1 MKQGYKYKLKLNSVS
16 KIEELLQ
23 EMYDESCENIRVIQE
38 QMNRLTSSV
47 SLNEEVME
55 NKAKYGKVMN
65 DFLTNRNKAI
75 STKLDIAKLMSEILK
90 FNGDAEKAS
99 KEGDL
104 GNFDDF
110 IEKMHNQELQPEKVN
125 AYHMGKKK

>member
-55 NKAKYGKVMN
+55 NNNGKYLRSG
-65 DFLTNRNKAI
+65 
-75 STKLDIAKLMSEILK
+75 
-90 FNGDAEKAS
+90 
-99 KEGDL
+99 
-104 GNFDDF
+104 
-110 IEKMHNQELQPEKVN
+110 LQYPR
-125 AYHMGKKK
+125 